1 MWQNTP
7 ISMEWDFPSGPV
19 IKTSPFNVRCE
30 GSMPGQ
36 QAKISY
42 ASRPKNQ
49 NIKQKLYC
57 KKQQKKN
64 SIKALKMVHI
74 KKKILKERV

>member
-7 ISMEWDFPSGPV
+7 ISMEWDFPSGPM

-30 GSMPGQ
+30 GSIPGQ
-36 QAKISY
+36 QAKISD

-57 KKQQKKN
+57 KKQQQKN
-64 SIKALKMVHI
+64 SIKALKIVHI
-74 KKKILKERV
+74 KKILKERV

>member
-30 GSMPGQ
+30 GSIPGQ

-57 KKQQKKN
+57 KKTTTKKFN
-64 SIKALKMVHI
+64 KGFKNGPH
-74 KKKILKERV
+74 